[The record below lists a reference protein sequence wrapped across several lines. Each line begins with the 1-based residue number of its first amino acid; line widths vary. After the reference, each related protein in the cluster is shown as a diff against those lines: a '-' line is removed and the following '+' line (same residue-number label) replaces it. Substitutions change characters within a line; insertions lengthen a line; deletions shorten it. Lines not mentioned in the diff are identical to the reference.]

1 MNKTNSKKNRPIYKN
16 VKLLP
21 CPICG
26 ANPELEVIDMGSWH
40 DGYPGEFEYNYS
52 CPKCKLIKDIGSAT
66 ICAEYNGTDKQRQAQ
81 AQEYA
86 KVLWNKKVK
95 EILKLS
101 SKNHYL
107 DKKVNDEVDETEN
120 DDVIANTMKDVANTL
135 DAKEFKI
142 VNSNDKKYILCGSCL
157 PYEDELC
164 DDVRTAFKT
173 LSNIFGIELDEDNK
187 DDLETN
193 VSEIRDEILKRF
205 EKMTNSKIVNGNN
218 EY

>member
-1 MNKTNSKKNRPIYKN
+1 MKLYQIQKKNRPIYKN

-26 ANPELEVIDMGSWH
+26 ADPELEVVDMGSWH

-66 ICAEYNGTDKQRQAQ
+66 ICAEYKGTDKQRQAQ

-95 EILKLS
+95 EISKLS
-101 SKNHYL
+101 SKKRYL
-107 DKKVNDEVDETEN
+107 DKKVNDEGDETEN
-120 DDVIANTMKDVANTL
+120 NDVVANTMKDVANTL
-135 DAKEFKI
+135 DAKETKI

-157 PYEDELC
+157 SYKDELC
-164 DDVRTAFKT
+164 DDVKTAFKA
-173 LSNIFGIELDEDNK
+173 LSNIFGIELDE

-205 EKMTNSKIVNGNN
+205 EKMTNSKIVIGNN
-218 EY
+218 KY